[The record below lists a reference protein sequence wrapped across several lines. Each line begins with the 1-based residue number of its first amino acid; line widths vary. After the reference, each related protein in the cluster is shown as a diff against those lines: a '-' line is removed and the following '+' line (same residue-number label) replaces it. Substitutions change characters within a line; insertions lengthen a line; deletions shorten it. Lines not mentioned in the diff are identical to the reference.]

1 MMKPKAEI
9 TPRPS
14 RAMQGRVTQ
23 LLRGRAC
30 GFIRASDGQDVFFH
44 AHDMEGAK
52 YSDVE
57 VHGAVDFD
65 LIEDVVSGPRAARV
79 RVTNTAK

>member
-1 MMKPKAEI
+1 MKPRADI
-9 TPRPS
+9 APTPS
-14 RAMQGRVTQ
+14 RAMKGRITR

-30 GFIRASDGQDVFFH
+30 GFIRASDGQAVFFH
-44 AHDMEGAK
+44 AHDIEGAK

-65 LIEDVVSGPRAARV
+65 LIEDLVSGPRAVRV
-79 RVTNTAK
+79 RVTDTAK